1 MLAVLPAY
9 CVCQSADLCGCLPSC
24 HLPSALQC
32 YGFVTF
38 DTPADAEGVLDFAQ
52 QQGVQADD
60 CMLRINWA
68 QGSIPDWKVGARRL
82 RAVGGPCIHL
92 ALVLSACSTPFSISP
107 RTYLPDVHL
116 LAHILCRLLLCY
128 GAAEGSRGAPQP

>member
-32 YGFVTF
+32 YGFLTF

-68 QGSIPDWKVGARRL
+68 QGSIPDWKVRGTEAAAAGAMHTCSA
-82 RAVGGPCIHL
+82 RATCLLNSFSRPPC
-92 ALVLSACSTPFSISP
+92 TPPAF
-107 RTYLPDVHL
+107 RTPAD
-116 LAHILCRLLLCY
+116 
-128 GAAEGSRGAPQP
+128 S